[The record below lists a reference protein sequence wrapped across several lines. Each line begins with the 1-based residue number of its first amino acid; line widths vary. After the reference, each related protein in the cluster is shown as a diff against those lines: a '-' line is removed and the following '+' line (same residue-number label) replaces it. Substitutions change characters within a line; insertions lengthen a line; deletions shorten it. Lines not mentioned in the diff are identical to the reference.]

1 MMGLSEAQW
10 VKVTGFVFAT
20 QREGGSARLS
30 ISTASGEMIAR
41 IASEAEVSTFVGSVV
56 SLTGVC
62 VVDADNDRRLRDVEL
77 WISEL
82 ENIEVLDSGN
92 LDPAVLSS
100 TPLEQLDRFD
110 SNRSFNER
118 LRTQGTVLHW
128 IPSVESTLE
137 MGGKEFGY
145 NCGSRNNCG
154 GEIGWS

>member
-77 WISEL
+77 WISE
-82 ENIEVLDSGN
+82 
-92 LDPAVLSS
+92 
-100 TPLEQLDRFD
+100 
-110 SNRSFNER
+110 
-118 LRTQGTVLHW
+118 
-128 IPSVESTLE
+128 
-137 MGGKEFGY
+137 
-145 NCGSRNNCG
+145 
-154 GEIGWS
+154 

>member
-1 MMGLSEAQW
+1 MIFIW
-10 VKVTGFVFAT
+10 DN
-20 QREGGSARLS
+20 QRCSGIIWDQLG
-30 ISTASGEMIAR
+30 ASGEMIAR

-110 SNRSFNER
+110 SNRSLNER

-128 IPSVESTLE
+128 DSLGRIYIGDG
-137 MGGKEFGY
+137 GGKEFGY
-145 NCGSRNNCG
+145 NRGSRNNCG